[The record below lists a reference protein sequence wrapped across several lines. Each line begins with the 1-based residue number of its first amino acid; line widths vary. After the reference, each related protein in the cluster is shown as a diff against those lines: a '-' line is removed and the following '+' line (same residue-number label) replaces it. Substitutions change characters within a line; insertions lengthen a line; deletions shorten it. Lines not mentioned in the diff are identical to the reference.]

1 MSKLKSKREL
11 LNLTQEELSEKS
23 GVSVRTIQRIES
35 GKEPKGYTLRVLSE
49 KLNIEEKE
57 LQDKPIEIGTKE
69 DFKENPILNEE
80 PVAIN
85 YSTVKWINLS
95 SLPFIIVPLFNILI
109 PLFLMLYFKI
119 KHPIIKQII
128 SLQIMWT
135 IAAPI
140 LFIFGIFLKLGN
152 NFTLVM
158 MIAIVLSNVYLIL
171 RNTIELD
178 KHQKLR
184 YQLYFNMI

>member
-35 GKEPKGYTLRVLSE
+35 GKEPKGYTLRVLAE

-95 SLPFIIVPLFNILI
+95 SLPFIIVPLFNILV

-184 YQLYFNMI
+184 YQLYFSMI

>member
-35 GKEPKGYTLRVLSE
+35 GKEPKGYTLRVLAE
-49 KLNIEEKE
+49 KLNIKEKE

-95 SLPFIIVPLFNILI
+95 SLPFIIVPLFNILV

-178 KHQKLR
+178 KHQKLH
-184 YQLYFNMI
+184 YQLYFSMI

>member
-35 GKEPKGYTLRVLSE
+35 GKEPKGYTLRVLAE

-57 LQDKPIEIGTKE
+57 LQDKPIEIAPKAN
-69 DFKENPILNEE
+69 FKENPILNEE

-95 SLPFIIVPLFNILI
+95 SLPFIIVPLFNILV

-178 KHQKLR
+178 KHQKLH
-184 YQLYFNMI
+184 YQLYFSMI

>member
-35 GKEPKGYTLRVLSE
+35 GKEPKGYTLRVLAE
-49 KLNIEEKE
+49 KLNIKEKE

-95 SLPFIIVPLFNILI
+95 SLPFIIVPLFNILV

-171 RNTIELD
+171 RDTIELD
-178 KHQKLR
+178 KHQKLH
-184 YQLYFNMI
+184 YQLYFSMI

>member
-35 GKEPKGYTLRVLSE
+35 GKEPKGYTLRVLAE

-95 SLPFIIVPLFNILI
+95 SLPFIIVPLFNILV

-178 KHQKLR
+178 KHQKLH
-184 YQLYFNMI
+184 YQLYFSMI